1 MLTSAS
7 PCPVCASAKITP
19 ILEIPPVPVDT
30 CRMWTSQAGARS
42 AQKAPLI
49 LSFCS
54 DCRHIFNRTYVDE
67 LAELADYE
75 EEYENSQMFSRRFQ
89 QYAEEL
95 ADRLIST
102 YGLYGKH
109 IVEIGGGRGE
119 FLRIICDRGNN
130 RGVSFGPSYKPEPSD
145 EIPPNIRFVTDYYT
159 SKYVK
164 EPADLIICRHVLE
177 HMAKP
182 RELITTV
189 REAVGDRSD
198 LVVYFEVPNGEYILR
213 DQVCWEFINQHCS
226 YFTERSLGTLFTEC
240 GFAPRAVQAS
250 FGDQFLAIEACSS
263 SGGVTAAKIASVKR
277 EPVAALC
284 KAIRPAFNASIA
296 RWTNYFAEG
305 HLNKRHIIVWG
316 AGAKA
321 VTFLNII
328 DPAGALITH
337 VVDVNPR
344 KAGRFIG
351 GSGQQIVDPSAVSEL
366 RPEVVILMNPIYR
379 NEIASALHAVGLHPE
394 LLVV

>member
-19 ILEIPPVPVDT
+19 ILEMPPVPVDT

-67 LAELADYE
+67 LAELAHYE

-109 IVEIGGGRGE
+109 IVEIGGGRGD

-145 EIPPNIRFVTDYYT
+145 KIPPNIRFVTDY
-159 SKYVK
+159 
-164 EPADLIICRHVLE
+164 
-177 HMAKP
+177 
-182 RELITTV
+182 
-189 REAVGDRSD
+189 
-198 LVVYFEVPNGEYILR
+198 
-213 DQVCWEFINQHCS
+213 
-226 YFTERSLGTLFTEC
+226 
-240 GFAPRAVQAS
+240 
-250 FGDQFLAIEACSS
+250 
-263 SGGVTAAKIASVKR
+263 
-277 EPVAALC
+277 
-284 KAIRPAFNASIA
+284 
-296 RWTNYFAEG
+296 
-305 HLNKRHIIVWG
+305 
-316 AGAKA
+316 
-321 VTFLNII
+321 
-328 DPAGALITH
+328 TH
-337 VVDVNPR
+337 QNMP
-344 KAGRFIG
+344 KNL
-351 GSGQQIVDPSAVSEL
+351 QI
-366 RPEVVILMNPIYR
+366 
-379 NEIASALHAVGLHPE
+379 
-394 LLVV
+394 

>member
-1 MLTSAS
+1 
-7 PCPVCASAKITP
+7 
-19 ILEIPPVPVDT
+19 
-30 CRMWTSQAGARS
+30 
-42 AQKAPLI
+42 
-49 LSFCS
+49 
-54 DCRHIFNRTYVDE
+54 
-67 LAELADYE
+67 
-75 EEYENSQMFSRRFQ
+75 
-89 QYAEEL
+89 L

-119 FLRIICDRGNN
+119 FLHIICERGNN

-145 EIPPNIRFVTDYYT
+145 VIPPNIRFVTDYYT
-159 SKYVK
+159 SKYAK

-189 REAVGDRSD
+189 HEAVGDRSD
-198 LVVYFEVPNGEYILR
+198 LVVYFEVPNGKYILR
-213 DQVCWEFINQHCS
+213 EQVCWEFIYQHCS

-250 FGDQFLAIEACSS
+250 FGDQFLAIEACAS
-263 SGGVTAAKIASVKR
+263 SGGVTAAKIASVKC

-296 RWTNYFAEG
+296 RWTNYFAKG

-316 AGAKA
+316 AGAKT